1 MDTLMDRLNEA
12 VFFIRQRTA
21 FQPEYGI
28 ILGTGLGNLVKDI
41 KVENEINY
49 SLIPHFQGLSES
61 VNVGVNVNN

>member
-41 KVENEINY
+41 KVENFNITKPISQLPDNRF
-49 SLIPHFQGLSES
+49 S
-61 VNVGVNVNN
+61 